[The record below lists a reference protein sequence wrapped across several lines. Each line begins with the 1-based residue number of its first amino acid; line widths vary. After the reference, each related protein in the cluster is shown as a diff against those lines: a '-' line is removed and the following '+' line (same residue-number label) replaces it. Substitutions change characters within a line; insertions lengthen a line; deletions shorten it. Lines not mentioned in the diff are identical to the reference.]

1 MNPSVCKIVHSYHSE
16 NMDSI
21 DRAEIFIYRSAL
33 ILVGFQNHN
42 EAFVSFVH
50 YQFNDLPIDD
60 IYATQIQMIEN
71 DIPEIFKKAITK
83 NVYHAEP
90 QYVLVPFSEFQGINP
105 YEMFSELHSK
115 GSEKLLTDDLLA
127 IGAKE
132 IYNYPFRVYNDA
144 ANAFENAQFSSYHK
158 PLFHKLKQ
166 ASGDF
171 KSLFVSIK
179 SKNVELVGF
188 YRGNLLYANSFEYKS
203 NADVLYF
210 IQAVLQ
216 DLGISNDSEHIYI
229 TTIQKEEQQEIF
241 EFVKTNIPNF
251 NQNVASIFGCPEP
264 YWNSY
269 GDVFLCS

>member
-1 MNPSVCKIVHSYHSE
+1 MNPSICRIVHSYQSDNVNHL
-16 NMDSI
+16 
-21 DRAEIFIYRSAL
+21 DRADIFIYRSAL
-33 ILVGFQNHN
+33 VLVGYQSQN

-50 YQFNDLPIDD
+50 YQFNELPVED

-71 DIPEIFKKAITK
+71 DIPEMYKKAK
-83 NVYHAEP
+83 LQNVYHAEP
-90 QYVLVPFSEFQGINP
+90 QYVLVPFSEAQGMNP
-105 YEMFSELHSK
+105 YEVFSELHSK
-115 GSEKLLTDDLLA
+115 GSEKLLTQD
-127 IGAKE
+127 IQIVGVKE

-144 ANAFENAQFSSYHK
+144 ANAFEDAQFSSYHK

-179 SKNVELVGF
+179 SKNVELIGF

-210 IQAVLQ
+210 IQAVMQ

-229 TTIQKEEQQEIF
+229 TTILKEQQEAIF
-241 EFVKTNIPNF
+241 EFLKTNISNF
-251 NQNVASIFGCPEP
+251 NQNVPSILGCPES